1 MKNEKMTVLLLLLSI
16 LIPYNNLYSQTAK
29 ELIQKSD
36 NLMRGNTSKMEI
48 EIIIKSRRFERTL
61 KVLSYENKNERKSF
75 SIIIAPKKDAGNRF
89 LLIKDNMWHYQPR
102 IQKIIKISPSM
113 MLNSWMGSDFSND
126 DIVKQS
132 SIVVDYT
139 HKVLGKES
147 VDGHKCFKIELKPK
161 PNAPV
166 VWGKIIC
173 YVREKDYLPV
183 RQELYNERNIL
194 KKEMIFSDFKKMH
207 NRVVPTKYKM
217 MTAGKKGQH
226 TILIINKAQYN
237 IRIPKKIFSK
247 QYLKKG

>member
-1 MKNEKMTVLLLLLSI
+1 MRKGMVTILLLFLGI
-16 LIPYNNLYSQTAK
+16 IIPLNNLYSLTAK
-29 ELIQKSD
+29 EIIQKSD
-36 NLMRGNTSKMEI
+36 NLIRGKTSKSEM

-61 KVLSYENKNERKSF
+61 KILSYEKKEERKSF
-75 SIIIAPKKDAGNRF
+75 SVIIAPKKDSGNRF

-132 SIVVDYT
+132 RIIVDYT
-139 HKVLGKES
+139 HKILEKEAI
-147 VDGHKCFKIELKPK
+147 DGHQCYKIELKPK

-166 VWGKIIC
+166 VWGKII
-173 YVREKDYLPV
+173 YYARVKDYLPV

-194 KKEMIFSDFKKMH
+194 KKEMTFSDFKKMH
-207 NRVVPTKYKM
+207 DRVVPTKYKM
-217 MTAGKKGQH
+217 VTAGKKGQY
-226 TILIINKAQYN
+226 TLMIINKAQYN
-237 IRIPKKIFSK
+237 IKIPRKIFSK